1 MYSHYIEGGI
11 MGVLSLF
18 QLFLA
23 VFTLYAIYE
32 GGMKVLIPVL
42 CLGTLFLFERLK
54 GKLKEDEDVRKRY
67 LKNMQDAA
75 DRAG

>member
-1 MYSHYIEGGI
+1 

-42 CLGTLFLFERLK
+42 CLGTVFLFERSK
-54 GKLKEDEDVRKRY
+54 GRLKEDEDVRKRY
-67 LKNMQDAA
+67 PNNMQDAA